1 MGVGISSVGNIHAS
15 GIITATT
22 FVGSFNGNVTTAT
35 LADAAV
41 KLQTA
46 RNIGGLPFDGTA
58 NIDLPV

>member
-1 MGVGISSVGNIHAS
+1 MVMSLPD
-15 GIITATT
+15 
-22 FVGSFNGNVTTAT
+22 

-58 NIDLPV
+58 NIDLGCEYSW